1 MKGNTETMTNDISTT
16 DALDQPPLMV
26 AESERTISG
35 RVVPWGV
42 AGKTSYGALEF
53 PDGSV
58 LSVPNDLSRVK
69 LLDGHSPNG
78 VPVGVA
84 TACECR
90 DDGLYMSFKMGS
102 SQHATDAL
110 LRAQEHVVD
119 SFSIEAAGIRRSG
132 QRVTSSLLKAVAL
145 VPFPAFSDARV
156 AEVLASAV
164 DDEPVDEDDT
174 AVTSDNGE
182 NDPPASDTD
191 TESDDTDKE
200 DDDVNK
206 PTNNGVL
213 PAMNAPARTEEVHA
227 SYDDMLDYFTAAIRG
242 DDTEIVKAE
251 LTDIT
256 ASSMVNAAA
265 PQWLGELWN
274 GVTYTREIIPLLTT
288 APLRSMKATGYRWKT
303 KPGVD
308 TYAGDKTEI
317 PSKGASV
324 ETVEVTAK
332 RWAGGNDLDRKFWDF
347 GERELLNAYWR
358 HMAESYAFET
368 DKDAGEFLVSNAVPV
383 EDAAP
388 DIVRAVARGSIHVHK
403 ALKTPATF
411 AIINPEDLETVLS
424 MNALDAPRYENL
436 TPVANPQSWKM
447 SEFVD
452 KGTVIVGAKSA
463 ATHYELSGSPLRVEA
478 EHIARGGRDAA
489 LFGYTALM
497 LNKPGGIV
505 KTTFSKP
512 VLEA

>member
-1 MKGNTETMTNDISTT
+1 MKMNDEVTTT
-16 DALDQPPLMV
+16 DVLDQPPLLI

-35 RVVPWGV
+35 RVVPWGKP
-42 AGKTSYGALEF
+42 GKTNYGALEF

-78 VPVGVA
+78 IPVGVA

-90 DDGLYMSFKMGS
+90 EDGLYMSFKMGS
-102 SQHATDAL
+102 SQAATDAL

-132 QRVTSSLLKAVAL
+132 QRVTSSVLKAVSL

-164 DDEPVDEDDT
+164 DDEPVDEGEGLDEDEEQDE
-174 AVTSDNGE
+174 TSDNKE
-182 NDPPASDTD
+182 KDTPPTD
-191 TESDDTDKE
+191 TEDESDETETEKE
-200 DDDVNK
+200 EEDVK

-213 PAMNAPARTEEVHA
+213 PAMAPAATTDEVHA

-242 DDTEIVKAE
+242 DEPELLKAE

-256 ASSMVNAAA
+256 ASGMVNAAA

-288 APLRSMKATGYRWKT
+288 APLRAMKATGYRWKT

-308 TYAGDKTEI
+308 KYAGDKTDI

-324 ETVEVTAK
+324 ETVEVAAQ

-368 DKDAGEFLVSNAVPV
+368 DKAAAEFLVANATAV

-436 TPVANPQSWKM
+436 TPVANPQNWKM

-478 EHIARGGRDAA
+478 EHIAKGGRDAA

-497 LNKPGGIV
+497 MNKPGGIV
-505 KTTFSKP
+505 KTTFS
-512 VLEA
+512 AAS

>member
-1 MKGNTETMTNDISTT
+1 M
-16 DALDQPPLMV
+16 MV
-26 AESERTISG
+26 AETARTISG

-42 AGKTSYGALEF
+42 AGKTSHGALEF
-53 PDGSV
+53 PSGDV
-58 LSVPNDLSRVK
+58 LSIPNDLSRVK

-78 VPVGVA
+78 IPVGVA

-90 DDGLYMSFKMGS
+90 EDGLYMSFQLGS

-132 QRVTSSLLKAVAL
+132 QRVTSSVLKAVAL
-145 VPFPAFSDARV
+145 VPFPAFSEARV
-156 AEVLASAV
+156 SEVLASAAEE
-164 DDEPVDEDDT
+164 EPISEGEST
-174 AVTSDNGE
+174 AVTSDNVESDTPPAEDEE
-182 NDPPASDTD
+182 NDTTTDEENDTV
-191 TESDDTDKE
+191 K
-200 DDDVNK
+200 K

-213 PAMNAPARTEEVHA
+213 PAMGAPVEEVHA

-242 DDTEIVKAE
+242 DDTEILKAE

-256 ASSMVNAAA
+256 ASGMVNAAA

-274 GVTYTREIIPLLTT
+274 GVTYTREIIPLISS
-288 APLRSMKATGYRWKT
+288 APLRAMKATGYRWT
-303 KPGVD
+303 SKPGVNK
-308 TYAGDKTEI
+308 YAGDKTEI
-317 PSKGASV
+317 PSKSAAV
-324 ETVEVTAK
+324 ETVEVSAQ

-368 DKDAGEFLVSNAVPV
+368 DKAAAEFLVANATTV
-383 EDAAP
+383 EEAAP

-424 MNALDAPRYENL
+424 MNALDAPRYDGL
-436 TPVANPQSWKM
+436 TPVANPKSWKM

-478 EHIARGGRDAA
+478 EHIAKGGRDAA

-505 KTTFSKP
+505 KTTFSRTR
-512 VLEA
+512 VGG